1 MSEKKNQRIS
11 EIYSYLMTH
20 NYASV
25 NELAQHFNVSISTIK
40 RDLIEMEDN
49 QKAYESA
56 GKAADRPQGCRVC

>member
-40 RDLIEMEDN
+40 RDLIEMEDKREGEGRN
-49 QKAYESA
+49 RYKAQPRGSYL
-56 GKAADRPQGCRVC
+56 